1 MINKIGV
8 LTSGGDAPGMNAAI
22 RGVTRYAIQ
31 RGLTVEG
38 IIRGYEGCCVM
49 KRAPWADAM
58 SVRSFIMGGPCFGQP
73 VAWNLKKKKHS
84 RKRLNICGNR
94 KSTP

>member
-22 RGVTRYAIQ
+22 RAVVRTAINK
-31 RGLTVEG
+31 GLFAVMKV
-38 IIRGYEGCCVM
+38 CCVM